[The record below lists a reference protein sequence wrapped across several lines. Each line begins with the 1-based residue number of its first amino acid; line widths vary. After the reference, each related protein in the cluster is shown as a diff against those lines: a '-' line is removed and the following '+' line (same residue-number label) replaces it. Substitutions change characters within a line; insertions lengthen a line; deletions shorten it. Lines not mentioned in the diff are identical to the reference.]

1 MLPARKHS
9 FLTMGQNGQQSW
21 KKNTAPQRTEW
32 GNIVLI
38 LHLFFHPLH
47 FFLISD
53 SLAVS
58 GDGSQGRHLF
68 LASACLSSQI
78 ASVLEHKELFRDERV

>member
-1 MLPARKHS
+1 MKLEGNS
-9 FLTMGQNGQQSW
+9 
-21 KKNTAPQRTEW
+21 APRRIVR
-32 GNIVLI
+32 GSLVLI

-58 GDGSQGRHLF
+58 GDGSQRRRVF
-68 LASACLSSQI
+68 TASAYISSQATLASQY
-78 ASVLEHKELFRDERV
+78 KELFRDERV